1 MLLDSARGGWAGIR
15 RSLRFTRK
23 DRKRERSI
31 GLSTHRAGSGDAYR
45 ISSSARTWS
54 TIVRKTLER
63 PAPAFAGVFPDQRH
77 IGATTAAVG
86 LWTKAAERERWNA
99 MFDPVNA
106 CAQGEAVARA
116 SEHAVQVAEGRT
128 KPGIPTPCDPTGKYY
143 VSGEWRVACA
153 RRGAVCPDR

>member
-1 MLLDSARGGWAGIR
+1 M
-15 RSLRFTRK
+15 
-23 DRKRERSI
+23 
-31 GLSTHRAGSGDAYR
+31 
-45 ISSSARTWS
+45 
-54 TIVRKTLER
+54 
-63 PAPAFAGVFPDQRH
+63 FPDQRH

>member
-1 MLLDSARGGWAGIR
+1 M
-15 RSLRFTRK
+15 
-23 DRKRERSI
+23 
-31 GLSTHRAGSGDAYR
+31 
-45 ISSSARTWS
+45 
-54 TIVRKTLER
+54 
-63 PAPAFAGVFPDQRH
+63 FPDQRQ

-116 SEHAVQVAEGRT
+116 SQHAVQVAEGRM

-143 VSGEWRVACA
+143 VSGECRVARA